1 MRKILLGLL
10 VLVVVGVASAAA
22 IEHQQSGLP
31 KLEINEDNFEEVK
44 ERILSEIEMKISKL
58 QTLKEKV
65 ESANSADELKSIME
79 EHALDRA
86 KEMSLRQI
94 ERAIERLEK
103 SNNTDAVSKLES
115 LKEEVSQATSM
126 EELREIMKEVRG
138 ILEGAGLS
146 TYANG

>member
-58 QTLKEKV
+58 QTLKEK
-65 ESANSADELKSIME
+65 
-79 EHALDRA
+79 R
-86 KEMSLRQI
+86 
-94 ERAIERLEK
+94 
-103 SNNTDAVSKLES
+103 
-115 LKEEVSQATSM
+115 
-126 EELREIMKEVRG
+126 
-138 ILEGAGLS
+138 
-146 TYANG
+146 

>member
-1 MRKILLGLL
+1 
-10 VLVVVGVASAAA
+10 
-22 IEHQQSGLP
+22 LP
-31 KLEINEDNFEEVK
+31 KLEISEDNFEKVK
-44 ERILSEIEMKISKL
+44 KKILSEIEMKINKL

-126 EELREIMKEVRG
+126 EELRDI
-138 ILEGAGLS
+138 
-146 TYANG
+146 

>member
-1 MRKILLGLL
+1 M
-10 VLVVVGVASAAA
+10 VVGVASAGAVG
-22 IEHQQSGLP
+22 HQQPELP

-79 EHALDRA
+79 EQALERA
-86 KEMSLRQI
+86 KEMSLKQI

-103 SNNTDAVSKLES
+103 DNNTDAVSKLES

-126 EELREIMKEVRG
+126 EELREVMENVRE
-138 ILEGAGLS
+138 ILEDSGVHPHKPIAGLRP
-146 TYANG
+146 NGEV

>member
-1 MRKILLGLL
+1 
-10 VLVVVGVASAAA
+10 
-22 IEHQQSGLP
+22 
-31 KLEINEDNFEEVK
+31 
-44 ERILSEIEMKISKL
+44 
-58 QTLKEKV
+58 
-65 ESANSADELKSIME
+65 ME